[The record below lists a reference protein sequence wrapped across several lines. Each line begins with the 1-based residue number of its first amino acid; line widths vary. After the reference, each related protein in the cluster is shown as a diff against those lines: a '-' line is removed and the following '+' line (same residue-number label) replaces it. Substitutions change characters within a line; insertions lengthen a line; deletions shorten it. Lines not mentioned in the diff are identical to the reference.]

1 MINDIFLVVI
11 SIVLPILVV
20 IDIIFGVLAIVSK
33 DNDMKYLEIV
43 FIITLT
49 GLCLSVL
56 GIRLK

>member
-1 MINDIFLVVI
+1 MISDIVLIVI

-56 GIRLK
+56 GIMLK

>member
-1 MINDIFLVVI
+1 MISDVLLIVI

-20 IDIIFGVLAIVSK
+20 IDIIFGILAIVSK

-43 FIITLT
+43 FIITLI

-56 GIRLK
+56 GIMLK

>member
-1 MINDIFLVVI
+1 MISDVLLIVI

-20 IDIIFGVLAIVSK
+20 IDIIFGILAIVSK

-56 GIRLK
+56 GIMLK

>member
-1 MINDIFLVVI
+1 MINDVLLIVI

-20 IDIIFGVLAIVSK
+20 IDIIFGILAIVSK

-43 FIITLT
+43 FTITLT

-56 GIRLK
+56 GIMLK

>member
-1 MINDIFLVVI
+1 MINDVLLIII

-56 GIRLK
+56 GIMLK